1 MEQPIPAEIAALE
14 LQAREASKRGE
25 RVTAIWLQQKVLDW
39 VNTNLPRIHPYRAE
53 CLKSLGLYL
62 RDNERFE
69 ECFFITQELVI
80 TYRELVKNHQHLR
93 GELAISLT
101 SLSQNY
107 KETGQLQNSIELGH
121 ESVQMLRE
129 LSRNDSKFDPDLSM
143 VLQELGARCFELSCF
158 REALELSRESLV
170 ILRKVVQRDSK
181 YSARLAVSLNNF
193 GNICSNYGD
202 NNSMIVALEEA
213 VKLARQTDFESTE
226 DFSNLLPMSLVSLSY
241 GYSSVSRSQ
250 EALAAAEESVTLLRN
265 LSGQNTFYLKALA
278 SALNNLGNIFF
289 EQERH
294 QDALASLQEC
304 VEIFRKESSLFSHLL
319 PFLANNLV
327 RLASIYANNGS
338 LQQARSALEESA
350 AILRKLA
357 VSEPAYAQELEKV
370 HGFMRQVGY

>member
-1 MEQPIPAEIAALE
+1 MEQPIPAEIAGFNLQALE
-14 LQAREASKRGE
+14 ASERGE

-69 ECFFITQELVI
+69 EGFFITQELVI
-80 TYRELVKNHQHLR
+80 TYRDLVKNHQHLR
-93 GELAISLT
+93 GELALSLN

-107 KETGQLQNSIELGH
+107 KEIGLLQNSFEPGH
-121 ESVQMLRE
+121 EAVQMLRE

-143 VLQELGARCFELSCF
+143 VLQELGGRYFELSCF
-158 REALELSRESLV
+158 REALELSREGLV
-170 ILRKVVQRDSK
+170 ILRKVVQKDSK
-181 YSARLAVSLNNF
+181 YLAHLAVSLNNF
-193 GNICSNYGD
+193 GNICSDYGD
-202 NNSMIVALEEA
+202 NNSMIIALEEA
-213 VKLARQTDFESTE
+213 VKLARQTVFESTE
-226 DFSNLLPMSLVSLSY
+226 DLSNLLPNALVSLSY
-241 GYSSVSRSQ
+241 GYRSVGRSQ

-265 LSGQNTFYLKALA
+265 LSGQNPLYLKILA
-278 SALNNLGNIFF
+278 SALNNLGDIFF

-304 VEIFRKESSLFSHLL
+304 VQIFRKESSLFPELL
-319 PFLANNLV
+319 PFLVNNLL
-327 RLASIYANNGS
+327 RLASIYANNGC

-370 HGFMRQVGY
+370 HGFMKQLGP

>member
-1 MEQPIPAEIAALE
+1 
-14 LQAREASKRGE
+14 
-25 RVTAIWLQQKVLDW
+25 
-39 VNTNLPRIHPYRAE
+39 
-53 CLKSLGLYL
+53 
-62 RDNERFE
+62 
-69 ECFFITQELVI
+69 
-80 TYRELVKNHQHLR
+80 
-93 GELAISLT
+93 
-101 SLSQNY
+101 
-107 KETGQLQNSIELGH
+107 
-121 ESVQMLRE
+121 MLRE